1 MNLTDL
7 FLAQLEREVPRN
19 RHALEGVPM
28 GKNDW
33 KPHDKSMP
41 LGRLALLVATIPS
54 WMTMIVDQDSLD
66 LKPAGGS
73 SFSQEPAKTT
83 AELVQAFEK
92 SVEGARAALKAT
104 TDAHLMTSWKLL
116 ETGRVVMEQPRH
128 VVLAD
133 TFMHMAHH
141 RGQLTVYQRLC
152 GAPVPAVY
160 GPSADDAHFA

>member
-73 SFSQEPAKTT
+73 SFSQEPAKST

-104 TDAHLMTSWKLL
+104 TDAHLLTSWKLL
-116 ETGRVVMEQPRH
+116 ETGRVVME
-128 VVLAD
+128 
-133 TFMHMAHH
+133 
-141 RGQLTVYQRLC
+141 
-152 GAPVPAVY
+152 
-160 GPSADDAHFA
+160 GPSDVLRKDDAIRRAYLGY